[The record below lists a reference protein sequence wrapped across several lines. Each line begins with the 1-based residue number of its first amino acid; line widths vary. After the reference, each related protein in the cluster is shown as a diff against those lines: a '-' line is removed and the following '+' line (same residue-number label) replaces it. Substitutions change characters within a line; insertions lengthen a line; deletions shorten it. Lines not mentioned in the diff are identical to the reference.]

1 MSRTIMNGK
10 SELQEI
16 VEQKNKLID
25 NASKVL
31 ASMLIGMNDNGVSSS
46 KSTEKDIFNSL
57 DGFTD
62 EEKVKILVSAVSKVI
77 INL

>member
-31 ASMLIGMNDNGVSSS
+31 ASMLMGMNDNGVSSA
-46 KSTEKDIFNSL
+46 KSAEKDILDSL
-57 DGFTD
+57 KGFTD
-62 EEKVKILVSAVSKVI
+62 EEKVKILVSATSKVI